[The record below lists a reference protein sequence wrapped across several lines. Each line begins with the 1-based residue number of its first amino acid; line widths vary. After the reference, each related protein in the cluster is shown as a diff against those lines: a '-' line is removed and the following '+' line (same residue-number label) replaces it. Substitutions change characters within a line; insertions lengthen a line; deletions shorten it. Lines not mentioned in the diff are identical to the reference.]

1 MSTAGASGAGPIG
14 GSGAAKT
21 AVITGASSGIGE
33 ALARRLARDGWRLLL
48 VARRADR
55 LEALAGD
62 LDGRAMLEAADLT
75 DPAAA
80 ARIAARA
87 EAEFDRLDLLVNNA
101 GGNRKRGEFGDA
113 DYGYEYVREIMDQN
127 FDSAIRV
134 TDALL
139 PFLRRSAPSAIVNVG
154 SIAGRIARP
163 GVSAYNAAK
172 FALNGWT
179 EALYHE
185 ERAHRV
191 HVGLVTPGFIETEGF
206 PQEQLTGKPHMRWM
220 VGRPEQA
227 AEAILKAANGK
238 AEVSVPAWYGLLPR
252 LRYAAPGVVRYA
264 LSGRTKR

>member
-1 MSTAGASGAGPIG
+1 MKP
-14 GSGAAKT
+14 
-21 AVITGASSGIGE
+21 AVLTGTSSGIGE
-33 ALARRLARDGWRLLL
+33 ALARRLAGDGWRLLL
-48 VARRADR
+48 VARREDR
-55 LEALAGD
+55 LQALCGEIAAG
-62 LDGRAMLEAADLT
+62 AVYEPADLT
-75 DPAAA
+75 KAEDV
-80 ARIAARA
+80 ARVAARA
-87 EAEFDRLDLLVNNA
+87 ESEFDRLDLLVNNA
-101 GGNRKRGEFGDA
+101 GGNRKRGEFGDP
-113 DYGYEYVREIMDQN
+113 DYGHEYVREIMDQN
-127 FDSAIRV
+127 FDSAVRV

-172 FALNGWT
+172 FALNGWS

-252 LRYAAPGVVRYA
+252 LRYTAP
-264 LSGRTKR
+264 